1 MIVLPLPPAH
11 AFATE
16 WQEPAAL
23 VVVHEDGAAPPML
36 GTVLRELYGLTPAET
51 RLAAALANG
60 QGLPEASEQL
70 RIRHET
76 ARTQLKA
83 VFHKTGTGSQAQ
95 LSHLLSRLAAAL
107 DGGG

>member
-1 MIVLPLPPAH
+1 MLSLPPAH

-23 VVVHEDGAAPPML
+23 VVVHEDGTPPPML

-51 RLAAALANG
+51 RVATALAGG
-60 QGLPEASEQL
+60 QGLPEASEYL

-107 DGGG
+107 EGD